1 VRGAFV
7 EGLWERDV
15 AEFFLMDADGRYQ
28 EFNLSPTGAWWSCD
42 FTAYRSRGMGIPEQG
57 EVFIET
63 KIEPDAWQVVFS
75 VPLQQL
81 LIPLEGVVGIH
92 VSAISR
98 TPHTRYL
105 SSSPVE
111 GAKPDFHRRE
121 CFGEIERVDLGVGGV
136 TI

>member
-1 VRGAFV
+1 
-7 EGLWERDV
+7 
-15 AEFFLMDADGRYQ
+15 
-28 EFNLSPTGAWWSCD
+28 
-42 FTAYRSRGMGIPEQG
+42 MGIPEQG